1 MKKVV
6 LSLVAVFMLFAVSA
20 QAQVFKL
27 SLWGNIC
34 VPNEDYTGGLEIGI
48 GSQTQAVDGVQW
60 GIIYSYAGT
69 LRGVQLGFVNNTDNG
84 TGLQWGLVN
93 LAQDFKGI
101 QYGFVNWT
109 KGDFTGGQLGFVNF
123 ANQMTGLQWGFVN
136 YADTAKGLQLG
147 FVNWANNMNGGVQIG
162 LVNVIKNK
170 PNFLPV
176 FVIFNFGF

>member
-48 GSQTQAVDGVQW
+48 GSQTQAVDGVQLDL
-60 GIIYSYAGT
+60 IYSYAGT

-109 KGDFTGGQLGFVNF
+109 KGK
-123 ANQMTGLQWGFVN
+123 MTGLQLVFVN
-136 YADTAKGLQLG
+136 YTESMK
-147 FVNWANNMNGGVQIG
+147 GVQIG
-162 LVNVIKNK
+162 LVNIIKN
-170 PNFLPV
+170 NTMFLPV
-176 FVIFNFGF
+176 FVFFNFCF